1 MKIKFKKFSQT
12 ARTPTQ
18 GTSSPAGFE
27 LFSIGERV
35 VSPCSSVPIQADI
48 GFKIPGDYLGKIHP
62 PSS

>member
-18 GTSSPAGFE
+18 GTSGPAGFE

-35 VSPCSSVPIQADI
+35 VSPWSSVPIQTDI
-48 GFKIPGDYLGKIHP
+48 SFKIAGGYLGKIHL